1 MTKTKNY
8 ELLRARL
15 RSDPERR
22 ARIEQGERGL
32 LDGLALSQLR
42 DSVGVTQEQDI
53 GAGAILE
60 TNLAH
65 IDPGADLYIS
75 AINDYITALGGR
87 LEITAV
93 FPDRRVSLAVPGS
106 KQVGN
111 VEDSEQ
117 KVSVTA

>member
-32 LDGLALSQLR
+32 LDGLALSKLR
-42 DSVGVTQEQDI
+42 DSAGVTQEQDADS
-53 GAGAILE
+53 GTMPE
-60 TNLAH
+60 TGIAN
-65 IDPGADLYIS
+65 IDPRADLYLS
-75 AINDYITALGGR
+75 ALNDYITALGGR

-93 FPDRRVSLAVPGS
+93 FPGQRVSLVVPR
-106 KQVGN
+106 
-111 VEDSEQ
+111 SEQ
-117 KVSVTA
+117 TDSAES